1 MKSQPHIPM
10 SPSEL
15 PQQRMHEV
23 VPPPARPPH
32 FERRVGYGEFPD
44 EAVPGSPRSPTLLV
58 QVEWAQTPMNCGIEA
73 LYLQARRKH
82 RVLWLRTYDDN
93 WDRWDWQPIGY
104 CPRKGIDRTAAASH
118 LLLEYWKFTR
128 ELRDGGYV
136 NRPFDWR
143 NGEGLLS
150 VADIRAIVRELNQ
163 KPEEA

>member
-1 MKSQPHIPM
+1 
-10 SPSEL
+10 
-15 PQQRMHEV
+15 
-23 VPPPARPPH
+23 
-32 FERRVGYGEFPD
+32 
-44 EAVPGSPRSPTLLV
+44 
-58 QVEWAQTPMNCGIEA
+58 MNCGIEA